1 MGGDILVTGGLG
13 FLGSAFSRRA
23 LSRGANVLIVDLETY
38 AADPRRLSEA
48 SGANARTVRLDVADP
63 AFVDLVRRERPAVLV
78 HFAAETHVTRGE
90 WSPERFLRSNVE
102 GTSRMLEAAETAGVG
117 LVVHIS
123 TDEVYGPC
131 LGSPFREGDKEPG
144 EGRATNAY
152 ARSKALADDVA
163 CSFFGRLPV
172 IVVRPTNCF
181 GPWQH
186 PEKAIPRWI
195 IRALLG
201 EPIPVW
207 GDGEQVRD
215 WMFAEDACDAI
226 ETVIDRGRPGQ
237 VYNVAPEGSQRT
249 NMEIARMVAR
259 AAGRGPEDVYLTAYD
274 RPDHDRRY
282 AIAASKLRALG
293 WMPNAELEGRLADTV
308 AWYRLHRDWWAPL
321 RGEAESLYADAAPRG
336 DR

>member
-1 MGGDILVTGGLG
+1 MDDSILVTGGFG

-23 LSRGANVLIVDLETY
+23 LSRGSSVLIVDLGTY
-38 AADPRRLSEA
+38 AADPRRLSEVSA
-48 SGANARTVRLDVADP
+48 TNPRTVSLDVADP
-63 AFVDLVRRERPAVLV
+63 AFVDLVRRERPAMLV

-90 WSPERFLRSNVE
+90 WSPERFFRFNVE
-102 GTSRMLEAAETAGVG
+102 GTRRMLEASEAAGVR
-117 LVVHIS
+117 LVVHVS

-131 LGSPFREGDKEPG
+131 LGRPFREEDKEPG
-144 EGRATNAY
+144 EGRATSAY

-163 CSFFGRLPV
+163 RSFFGRLPV
-172 IVVRPTNCF
+172 IIVRPTNCF

-186 PEKAIPRWI
+186 PEKAIPRWV

-237 VYNVAPEGSQRT
+237 VYNVAPE
-249 NMEIARMVAR
+249 
-259 AAGRGPEDVYLTAYD
+259 
-274 RPDHDRRY
+274 
-282 AIAASKLRALG
+282 
-293 WMPNAELEGRLADTV
+293 
-308 AWYRLHRDWWAPL
+308 
-321 RGEAESLYADAAPRG
+321 
-336 DR
+336 